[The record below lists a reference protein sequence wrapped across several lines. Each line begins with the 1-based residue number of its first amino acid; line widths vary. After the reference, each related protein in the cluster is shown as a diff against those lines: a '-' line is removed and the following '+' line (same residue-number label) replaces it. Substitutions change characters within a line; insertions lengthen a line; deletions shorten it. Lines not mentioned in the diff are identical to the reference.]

1 MNQKRSAESKKGPIM
16 PMLVVGVLV
25 ALGVGIYIGRQ
36 GGGPDPETPGDSGA
50 GASAAA
56 QAGGLSP
63 ADVAK
68 AKNVPEI
75 LEDPTGNYQLV
86 AVVEGGEQN
95 RKLTQNL
102 QVVGAQ
108 RQRLLALTQQFDRL
122 PADAFSQREL
132 VAGEILKIR
141 KTLEQNLRFMA
152 QAYSYSLQLNYRL
165 VPHAATL
172 LAVTAGEDD
181 KPKTEVVHEFKD
193 AEGYEKFQKMRD
205 DYLIQTV
212 TEAKEAAAAN
222 GTEPAAP
229 AVEGTE
235 PGVIADESAPATP
248 DAPPFEPSAG
258 LKAKG
263 AELVSLFHYDPTKN
277 YQVNLEKTALY
288 ARAAAQR

>member
-1 MNQKRSAESKKGPIM
+1 MNSKLLATT
-16 PMLVVGVLV
+16 LVMGVAATLN
-25 ALGVGIYIGRQ
+25 IG
-36 GGGPDPETPGDSGA
+36 T
-50 GASAAA
+50 ASAQQAPAA
-56 QAGGLSP
+56 PPKKEMTSEQMA
-63 ADVAK
+63 A
-68 AKNVPEI
+68 AKNVPAE
-75 LEDPTGNYQLV
+75 LEDPAGNYQLV
-86 AVVEGGEQN
+86 AVIEGADAN

-172 LAVTAGEDD
+172 LAVTGEEDG

-193 AEGYEKFQKMRD
+193 AAGYEKFQKMRD

-212 TEAKEAAAAN
+212 TEAREAAV
-222 GTEPAAP
+222 T
-229 AVEGTE
+229 VW
-235 PGVIADESAPATP
+235 I
-248 DAPPFEPSAG
+248 
-258 LKAKG
+258 
-263 AELVSLFHYDPTKN
+263 
-277 YQVNLEKTALY
+277 
-288 ARAAAQR
+288 R

>member
-1 MNQKRSAESKKGPIM
+1 MRERHRINLKQPQGMNSKLLATT
-16 PMLVVGVLV
+16 LVMGVAATLN
-25 ALGVGIYIGRQ
+25 IG
-36 GGGPDPETPGDSGA
+36 T
-50 GASAAA
+50 ASAQQAPAA
-56 QAGGLSP
+56 PPKKEMTSEQMA
-63 ADVAK
+63 A
-68 AKNVPEI
+68 AKNVPAE
-75 LEDPTGNYQLV
+75 LEDPAGNYQLV
-86 AVVEGGEQN
+86 AVIEGADAN

-172 LAVTAGEDD
+172 LAVTGEEDG

-193 AEGYEKFQKMRD
+193 AAGYEKFQKMRD

-212 TEAKEAAAAN
+212 TEAKEAAAAA

-235 PGVIADESAPATP
+235 PGVIADESAPAAP

-263 AELVSLFHYDPTKN
+263 AELISLFHYDPAKN

-288 ARAAAQR
+288 ARPAGR